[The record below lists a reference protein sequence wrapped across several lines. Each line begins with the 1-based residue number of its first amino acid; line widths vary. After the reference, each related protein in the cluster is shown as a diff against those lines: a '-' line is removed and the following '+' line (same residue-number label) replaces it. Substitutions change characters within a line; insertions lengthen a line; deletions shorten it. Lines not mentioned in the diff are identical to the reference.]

1 MVVNKF
7 LCDNI
12 MIKNKT
18 LPLYEQNGIY
28 NLKKRK
34 YKNLDTL
41 HEYNMMTQVLTKNV
55 RCGSLWDT
63 IKNMFKK
70 TKNFLKD
77 TMNYVDNSPLLNTVK
92 DIGFDYIQ
100 QKTGINPN
108 DYYNVTK
115 TIVNNDTPT
124 NTQYLTDTVTKTLT
138 DTYQK
143 YKNRP
148 PTKPG
153 QKGPTKK
160 DQLKTFMKDF
170 SNNLVNSY
178 PDQRKTITNN
188 MNAFSRG
195 IDDIASGSINL
206 DVWKKKAPLFL
217 LSNVSRKGNGKCGN
231 EISDKIKNILK
242 NSFKILDYRLPPIM
256 KRILEKTVGMTSSGE
271 ELSSGTNTS
280 GRLNMGHGEESKG
293 RLHLGNGEES
303 TGNTSNGRLHLGNGE
318 ESKSGKKANDKY
330 AKLLAALK

>member
-7 LCDNI
+7 MCDNI
-12 MIKNKT
+12 MVKNKT

-34 YKNLDTL
+34 YKNIDTL
-41 HEYNMMTQVLTKNV
+41 HEYNLTTQVLTKNV

-63 IKNMFKK
+63 IKNIFKRG
-70 TKNFLKD
+70 KD
-77 TMNYVDNSPLLNTVK
+77 IAQKTMNYIDNSPLLNTVK

-108 DYYNVTK
+108 DYYDVAK
-115 TIVNNDTPT
+115 TVVNSTPQQ
-124 NTQYLTDTVTKTLT
+124 NAQYLTDVATKTLT

-143 YKNRP
+143 YKNKP
-148 PTKPG
+148 STKQG
-153 QKGPTKK
+153 QKGPSKR

-178 PDQRKTITNN
+178 PDQQRIIRQN
-188 MNAFSRG
+188 MNAFSQG
-195 IDDIASGSINL
+195 IDSISAGSINL

-217 LSNVSRKGNGKCGN
+217 LSSISQKGNGKCGN
-231 EISDKIKNILK
+231 DMSEKIKEILK
-242 NSFKILDYRLPPIM
+242 NRFKISDLRLPPTM
-256 KRILEKTVGMTSSGE
+256 KRLLTIKASGE
-271 ELSSGTNTS
+271 ELSTGNELST
-280 GRLNMGHGEESKG
+280 GRLYMGHGDESNGTNSSG
-293 RLHLGNGEES
+293 RLHLGNGD
-303 TGNTSNGRLHLGNGE
+303 

>member
-1 MVVNKF
+1 
-7 LCDNI
+7 

-63 IKNMFKK
+63 IKNIFKK
-70 TKNFLKD
+70 GKNFLKD
-77 TMNYVDNSPLLNTVK
+77 TINYVDNSPLLNTVK

-115 TIVNNDTPT
+115 TIVNNDAPT

-138 DTYQK
+138 DTYNK
-143 YKNRP
+143 YKNKVNNP
-148 PTKPG
+148 PKPG

-160 DQLKTFMKDF
+160 EQLKTFMKDF
-170 SNNLVNSY
+170 SNNLINTI
-178 PDQRKTITNN
+178 PEAKPTITKNIDL
-188 MNAFSRG
+188 FS
-195 IDDIASGSINL
+195 SGLNELSSCSINL

-242 NSFKILDYRLPPIM
+242 NRFKITDFRLPPTM
-256 KRILEKTVGMTSSGE
+256 KRILEQTVAKTSSGE
-271 ELSSGTNTS
+271 ELSTGTTSS
-280 GRLNMGHGEESKG
+280 GRLNMGHGEESNSTSTG
-293 RLHLGNGEES
+293 RLHLGNGD
-303 TGNTSNGRLHLGNGE
+303 

>member
-7 LCDNI
+7 MCDNI

-34 YKNLDTL
+34 YKNVDTL
-41 HEYNMMTQVLTKNV
+41 HEYNMTTQVLTKNV

-63 IKNMFKK
+63 IKNIFKK
-70 TKNFLKD
+70 GKD
-77 TMNYVDNSPLLNTVK
+77 IAKKTFDYIDNSPLLNTVK

-100 QKTGINPN
+100 QKTGVNPN
-108 DYYNVTK
+108 DYYNITK
-115 TIVNNDTPT
+115 TVVNNDPAT
-124 NTQYLTDTVTKTLT
+124 NTQYLTDVATKTLT

-153 QKGPTKK
+153 QKGPSKK

-170 SNNLVNSY
+170 SNNLTTSY
-178 PDQRKTITNN
+178 PQYKNTISNN
-188 MNAFSRG
+188 YNAFANG
-195 IDDIASGSINL
+195 IDEISAGSINL

-217 LSNVSRKGNGKCGN
+217 MSNMVNKGNGKCGN
-231 EISDKIKNILK
+231 IMEDKIKEIIK
-242 NSFKILDYRLPPIM
+242 NRFKIDDLRLPPTM
-256 KRILEKTVGMTSSGE
+256 KKILEKHHPKIGIQTDDIRKREATQNQSTTSSG
-271 ELSSGTNTS
+271 
-280 GRLNMGHGEESKG
+280 RLHLGHGDESMKDSG
-293 RLHLGNGEES
+293 RLHLGNG
-303 TGNTSNGRLHLGNGE
+303 GE
-318 ESKSGKKANDKY
+318 KSGKKANEKY

>member
-7 LCDNI
+7 MCDNI
-12 MIKNKT
+12 MVKNKT

-41 HEYNMMTQVLTKNV
+41 HEYNLTTQVLTKNV

-63 IKNMFKK
+63 IKNIFKK
-70 TKNFLKD
+70 GKNIAQKTF
-77 TMNYVDNSPLLNTVK
+77 NYIDNSPLLNTVK

-108 DYYNVTK
+108 DYYDVAK
-115 TIVNNDTPT
+115 TVVNSAPQQNA
-124 NTQYLTDTVTKTLT
+124 QYLTDVATKTLT

-143 YKNRP
+143 YKNKSATNSY
-148 PTKPG
+148 TKPG
-153 QKGPTKK
+153 QKGPSKR

-178 PDQRKTITNN
+178 PDQQRIIKQN
-188 MNAFSRG
+188 MNAFSQG
-195 IDDIASGSINL
+195 IDSISAGSINL

-217 LSNVSRKGNGKCGN
+217 LSSISQKGNGKCGN
-231 EISDKIKNILK
+231 DMSEKIKEILK
-242 NSFKILDYRLPPIM
+242 NRFKISDLRLPPTM
-256 KRILEKTVGMTSSGE
+256 KRLLTIKASGD
-271 ELSSGTNTS
+271 ELSTGNELST
-280 GRLNMGHGEESKG
+280 GRLYMGHGDESNGTNSSG
-293 RLHLGNGEES
+293 RLHLGNGDA
-303 TGNTSNGRLHLGNGE
+303 
-318 ESKSGKKANDKY
+318 SKSGKKANDKY

>member
-7 LCDNI
+7 MCDNI

-18 LPLYEQNGIY
+18 LPLYEQGGIY

-34 YKNLDTL
+34 YKNIDTL
-41 HEYNMMTQVLTKNV
+41 HEYNLTTQVLTKNV

-63 IKNMFKK
+63 IKNIFKK
-70 TKNFLKD
+70 GKD
-77 TMNYVDNSPLLNTVK
+77 IAQKTMNYIDNSPLLNTVK

-108 DYYNVTK
+108 DYYDVAK
-115 TIVNNDTPT
+115 TVVNSTPQQ
-124 NTQYLTDTVTKTLT
+124 NAQYLTDVATKTLT
-138 DTYQK
+138 DSYNK
-143 YKNRP
+143 YKNKP
-148 PTKPG
+148 PTNSSTKPG
-153 QKGPTKK
+153 QKGPSKR

-178 PDQRKTITNN
+178 PDQQRIIKQN
-188 MNAFSRG
+188 MNAFSQG
-195 IDDIASGSINL
+195 IDSISAGSINL

-217 LSNVSRKGNGKCGN
+217 LSSISQKGNGKCGN
-231 EISDKIKNILK
+231 DMSEKIKEILK
-242 NSFKILDYRLPPIM
+242 NRFKISDLRLPPTM
-256 KRILEKTVGMTSSGE
+256 KRLLTIKASGE
-271 ELSSGTNTS
+271 ELSTGNELST
-280 GRLNMGHGEESKG
+280 GRLHLGHGDEESSG
-293 RLHLGNGEES
+293 RLHLGNGD
-303 TGNTSNGRLHLGNGE
+303 

>member
-7 LCDNI
+7 MCDNI

-18 LPLYEQNGIY
+18 LPLYEQGGIY

-34 YKNLDTL
+34 YKNIDTL
-41 HEYNMMTQVLTKNV
+41 HEYNLTTQVLTKNV

-63 IKNMFKK
+63 IKNIFKK
-70 TKNFLKD
+70 GKNIAQKTF
-77 TMNYVDNSPLLNTVK
+77 NYIDNSPLLNTVK

-108 DYYNVTK
+108 DYYDVAK
-115 TIVNNDTPT
+115 TVVNSTPQQ
-124 NTQYLTDTVTKTLT
+124 NTQYLTDVATKTLT

-143 YKNRP
+143 YKNKP
-148 PTKPG
+148 PTNSSTKPG
-153 QKGPTKK
+153 QKGPSKR

-178 PDQRKTITNN
+178 PDQQRIIRQN
-188 MNAFSRG
+188 MNAFSQG
-195 IDDIASGSINL
+195 IDSLSSGSINL

-217 LSNVSRKGNGKCGN
+217 LSSISQKGNGKCGN
-231 EISDKIKNILK
+231 NISEKIKEILK
-242 NSFKILDYRLPPIM
+242 NRFKISDLRLPPTM
-256 KRILEKTVGMTSSGE
+256 KRLLTIKASGDAYAHQE
-271 ELSSGTNTS
+271 QELSTGNELSTGTNSS
-280 GRLNMGHGEESKG
+280 GRLYMGHGDA
-293 RLHLGNGEES
+293 
-303 TGNTSNGRLHLGNGE
+303 